1 MELSQSVLI
10 ASAEN
15 QEVKLIQYLT
25 NFDGVSYVGK
35 SQKISCCVMHH
46 VLCFKRQK
54 VVLQCV
60 MCLVLQKVVLHRM
73 TTNLGWYLAL
83 LSAKWRQTYSSQI
96 LYKYWD
102 GNAML
107 SAKWS
112 ISPGDI
118 LPPKQY
124 LLPQS
129 QIYLSFPQSQIYLF
143 PQSQIYLSFS
153 LFMEME
159 SMDSS
164 KTRMCLLVLGTFHP
178 KLAKL

>member
-1 MELSQSVLI
+1 MACCFSWWHI
-10 ASAEN
+10 
-15 QEVKLIQYLT
+15 
-25 NFDGVSYVGK
+25 
-35 SQKISCCVMHH
+35 SQKIFCCVMPHM
-46 VLCFKRQK
+46 LCFKRQK

-96 LYKYWD
+96 LYKFWD

-124 LLPQS
+124 LCPCSNICFHNLKYICLFQNLKYIFLS
-129 QIYLSFPQSQIYLF
+129 HYSWKWSIWIHQKQGCVYLCWVPCKA
-143 PQSQIYLSFS
+143 LS
-153 LFMEME
+153 
-159 SMDSS
+159 
-164 KTRMCLLVLGTFHP
+164 
-178 KLAKL
+178 